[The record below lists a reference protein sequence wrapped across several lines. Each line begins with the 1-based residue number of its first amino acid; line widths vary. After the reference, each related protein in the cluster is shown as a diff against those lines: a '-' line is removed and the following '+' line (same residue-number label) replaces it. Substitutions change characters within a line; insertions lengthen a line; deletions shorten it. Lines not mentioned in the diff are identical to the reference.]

1 MRGDSG
7 YFTLEEIMRTSGSNC
22 RVCFMTSINP
32 SFDIRIF
39 HKEAQTL
46 VQAGYEVVLIAPH
59 DKESENVDGV
69 QIIGLPRYERR
80 FYRPLN
86 WWRIL
91 QKALR
96 QKADVYHFHNP
107 ELLPVGLL
115 IKLLSGRPIIYDV
128 HENYPERI
136 LTKEWIPARLRKAT
150 SILFRYMENSLAPFI
165 DALVVVNEK
174 LAERFSGKARVVTV
188 TNYLRI
194 AEKVSGQTLEA
205 TNELTKGSYL
215 VYAGLIAG
223 DRGISQCIQAF
234 RALEYD
240 GLHFVCA
247 GRVDETVSPELRA
260 ILDGSTSVP
269 GFHYLGLL
277 PYEAIPGLLQN
288 ALVGLLCFQP
298 TPNNI
303 LGTPNKL
310 FEYMGAGIPVI
321 ASDFLYIRDVVN
333 SADCGI
339 LVDPTSPE
347 EISAA
352 MCYLLNHPD
361 EAVKKG
367 ENGRTAVK
375 ERYNWESE
383 GRKLLRLYEELLS
396 AQ

>member
-1 MRGDSG
+1 MMKVCM
-7 YFTLEEIMRTSGSNC
+7 LTS
-22 RVCFMTSINP
+22 VHP
-32 SFDIRIF
+32 PFDPRIL

-46 VQAGYEVVLIAPH
+46 VQAGYEVVLVAPH
-59 DKESENVDGV
+59 DKKSESVDGV
-69 QIIGLPRYERR
+69 QIMGLPRYKRR

-91 QKALR
+91 RTALR
-96 QKADVYHFHNP
+96 QKADVYHFHDP

-128 HENYPERI
+128 HEHYPERI
-136 LTKEWIPARLRKAT
+136 LTKEWIPAWLRRVI
-150 SILFRYMENSLAPFI
+150 SVLFRYLENGLASFI
-165 DALVVVNEK
+165 GALVVVNDK
-174 LAERFSGKARVVTV
+174 LAERFSGKSQVVTV
-188 TNYLRI
+188 ANYLRI
-194 AEKVSGQTLEA
+194 EEKACGRTMEA
-205 TNELTKGSYL
+205 AYGLKRGSYL

-234 RALEYD
+234 KALKYD
-240 GLHFVCA
+240 DLHLVYA
-247 GRVDETVSPELRA
+247 GRVDETVPPELRA
-260 ILDGSTSVP
+260 ILDGSKPVP

-288 ALVGLLCFQP
+288 ALAGLLCFQP

-321 ASDFLYIRDVVN
+321 ASDFPFIRDVVN
-333 SADCGI
+333 SVDCGI
-339 LVDPTSPE
+339 LVDPTSIE

-352 MCYLLNHPD
+352 VRYLLNHPD

-367 ENGRTAVK
+367 ENGRRAVEEK
-375 ERYNWESE
+375 YNWESE

-396 AQ
+396 A